1 MGLLKRLFGRA
12 AEPARHSQ
20 SPVSG
25 PASQLLSVHSQQSK
39 GGVPVSQNSAR
50 REMLR
55 VVLRDT
61 MNRHGVPG
69 TWISAETLVASSR
82 ARGQNGIHWRLSIKH
97 WDARLPTHCVAFQN
111 NLIKRVMTF
120 DPMASDWLMGISWQ
134 FALEDESACPP
145 MPHPGLWT
153 AEVHAPRAVSPAE
166 AVAGG
171 VIAGPVRIV
180 DYGAVASKESKE
192 STAREDLEQLFAV
205 RDADMKKHAESAAY
219 DATQPMFAR
228 TEPAKL

>member
-1 MGLLKRLFGRA
+1 MGLLKRLFGWKA
-12 AEPARHSQ
+12 APGHHSQ
-20 SPVSG
+20 SPASG
-25 PASQLLSVHSQQSK
+25 PASQLLSVQSQQSK
-39 GGVPVSQNSAR
+39 GGAPASQNSAR

-61 MNRHGVPG
+61 MNRHGVPA

-120 DPMASDWLMGISWQ
+120 DPMASEWLMGISWQ

-153 AEVHAPRAVSPAE
+153 AEAHAPRAVSQPA

-180 DYGAVASKESKE
+180 DFGAAAAKDAK
-192 STAREDLEQLFAV
+192 AREDLEQLFAV
-205 RDADMKKHAESAAY
+205 RDADMKKHADSTAY
-219 DATQPMFAR
+219 DVTQPMFAR

>member
-1 MGLLKRLFGRA
+1 MGLLNRLFRWTA
-12 AEPARHSQ
+12 APPRHSQ
-20 SPVSG
+20 PPHSA
-25 PASQLLSVHSQQSK
+25 PASQLLSAHSQQSK
-39 GGVPVSQNSAR
+39 GGAPLSQNSAR

-61 MNRHGVPG
+61 MNRHGVPS
-69 TWISAETLVASSR
+69 TWVAAETLVATSR
-82 ARGQNGIHWRLSIKH
+82 ARGQSGIHWRLTIKH
-97 WDARLPTHCVAFQN
+97 WDARLPAHCVAFQN

-120 DPMASDWLMGISWQ
+120 DPMAAEWLMGISWQ

-153 AEVHAPRAVSPAE
+153 AEAHAPRVAAPA
-166 AVAGG
+166 ATVAGG

-180 DYGAVASKESKE
+180 DFGGPVPTSQP
-192 STAREDLEQLFAV
+192 TAKEDLELLFAV
-205 RDADMKKHAESAAY
+205 RDADMKKHAESAGY

>member
-1 MGLLKRLFGRA
+1 MGLLKRLFGGKP

-20 SPVSG
+20 GPASV

-39 GGVPVSQNSAR
+39 GGAPVSQNSAR

-61 MNRHGVPG
+61 MNRHGVPS
-69 TWISAETLVASSR
+69 TWITAETLVASSR

-97 WDARLPTHCVAFQN
+97 WDARLPAHCVAFQN

-134 FALEDESACPP
+134 FALDDESACPP
-145 MPHPGLWT
+145 MPQPGLWT
-153 AEVHAPRAVSPAE
+153 AEAHAPRVVSQPA

-171 VIAGPVRIV
+171 VIEGPVRIV
-180 DYGAVASKESKE
+180 DYGAQAAKE

>member
-1 MGLLKRLFGRA
+1 MGLLKRLFGWT
-12 AEPARHSQ
+12 AEPSRHSQ
-20 SPVSG
+20 SPASV
-25 PASQLLSVHSQQSK
+25 PASQLLSAHSQQSK
-39 GGVPVSQNSAR
+39 GGAQLSQNSGR

-61 MNRHGVPG
+61 MNRHGVPSA
-69 TWISAETLVASSR
+69 WITAETLVASSR
-82 ARGQNGIHWRLSIKH
+82 ARGQSGIHWRLSIKH
-97 WDARLPTHCVAFQN
+97 WDSRLPTHCVAFQN

-120 DPMASDWLMGISWQ
+120 DPMASEWLMGISWQ
-134 FALEDESACPP
+134 FVLEDESECPA

-153 AEVHAPRAVSPAE
+153 AEAHAPRAVSEPT

-180 DYGAVASKESKE
+180 DYGAAAAKEQPSSK
-192 STAREDLEQLFAV
+192 EDLELLFAV
-205 RDADMKKHAESAAY
+205 RDADMKKHAEGAGY

>member
-1 MGLLKRLFGRA
+1 MGLLQRLFGWT
-12 AEPARHSQ
+12 AEPSRHSQ
-20 SPVSG
+20 SPASG
-25 PASQLLSVHSQQSK
+25 PASQLLSAHSQQHK
-39 GGVPVSQNSAR
+39 GGVPVSQNGAR

-61 MNRHGVPG
+61 MNRHGVPSA
-69 TWISAETLVASSR
+69 WITAETLVASSR

-120 DPMASDWLMGISWQ
+120 DPLASDWLMGISWQ

-153 AEVHAPRAVSPAE
+153 AEAHAPRAVSQPV

-180 DYGAVASKESKE
+180 DFGAVAAKES
-192 STAREDLEQLFAV
+192 SAREDLEQLFAV
-205 RDADMKKHAESAAY
+205 RDADMKKHTDNSPY

>member
-1 MGLLKRLFGRA
+1 MGLLQRLFGLK
-12 AEPARHSQ
+12 AEAPRHSQ
-20 SPVSG
+20 SPASG

-39 GGVPVSQNSAR
+39 AGASPSQNSAR

-61 MNRHGVPG
+61 MNRHGVPS

-82 ARGQNGIHWRLSIKH
+82 ARGQSGIHWRLSIKH
-97 WDARLPTHCVAFQN
+97 WDPRFPVLCVSFQN

-120 DPMASDWLMGISWQ
+120 DPMAAEWLMGISWQ

-153 AEVHAPRAVSPAE
+153 AEAHAPRPASQPE
-166 AVAGG
+166 PVAGG

-180 DYGAVASKESKE
+180 DFAAAAPKEPSAK
-192 STAREDLEQLFAV
+192 EDLEALFAV
-205 RDADMKKHAESAAY
+205 RDADMKKHAENAGY
-219 DATQPMFAR
+219 DATQPMFAQ

>member
-12 AEPARHSQ
+12 AAPAHHSQ
-20 SPVSG
+20 SPASG
-25 PASQLLSVHSQQSK
+25 PASQLFSVQSQQSK
-39 GGVPVSQNSAR
+39 GGAPASQNSAR

-61 MNRHGVPG
+61 MNRHGVPT
-69 TWISAETLVASSR
+69 TWISAETLLASSR
-82 ARGQNGIHWRLSIKH
+82 ARRQNGIHWRLSIKH
-97 WDARLPTHCVAFQN
+97 WDPRLPTHFVAFQN

-120 DPMASDWLMGISWQ
+120 DPMASEWLMGISWQ
-134 FALEDESACPP
+134 FTLEDESACPP

-153 AEVHAPRAVSPAE
+153 AEAHAPRAVAQPA

-180 DYGAVASKESKE
+180 DFGAAAAKDAK
-192 STAREDLEQLFAV
+192 AREDLEQLFAV
-205 RDADMKKHAESAAY
+205 RDADLKKHAEGTAY

>member
-12 AEPARHSQ
+12 AAPAHHSQ
-20 SPVSG
+20 SPASG
-25 PASQLLSVHSQQSK
+25 PASQLFSVQSQQSK
-39 GGVPVSQNSAR
+39 GGAPASQNSAR

-61 MNRHGVPG
+61 MNRHGVPT
-69 TWISAETLVASSR
+69 TWISAETLLASSR
-82 ARGQNGIHWRLSIKH
+82 ARRQNGIHWRLSIRH
-97 WDARLPTHCVAFQN
+97 WDPRLPTHFVAFQN

-120 DPMASDWLMGISWQ
+120 DPMASEWLMGISWQ
-134 FALEDESACPP
+134 FTLEDESACPP

-153 AEVHAPRAVSPAE
+153 AEAHAPRAVAQPA

-180 DYGAVASKESKE
+180 DFGAVAAKESK
-192 STAREDLEQLFAV
+192 AREDLEQLFAV
-205 RDADMKKHAESAAY
+205 RDADMKKQAESTAY
-219 DATQPMFAR
+219 DATQAMFAQ

>member
-1 MGLLKRLFGRA
+1 MGLFKRLFGRA
-12 AEPARHSQ
+12 AEPAHHSQ
-20 SPVSG
+20 SPISS

-61 MNRHGVPG
+61 MNRHGVPS
-69 TWISAETLVASSR
+69 TWITAETLVASSR

-97 WDARLPTHCVAFQN
+97 WDVRLPTHCVAFQN

-120 DPMASDWLMGISWQ
+120 DPMASEWLMGISWQ
-134 FALEDESACPP
+134 FALDDESGCPA

-153 AEVHAPRAVSPAE
+153 AEAHAPRAVSQPE

-180 DYGAVASKESKE
+180 DFGAVAAKEP
-192 STAREDLEQLFAV
+192 TAREDLEQLFAV
-205 RDADMKKHAESAAY
+205 RDADLKKNAESTAY
-219 DATQPMFAR
+219 DVTQPMFAR

>member
-1 MGLLKRLFGRA
+1 MGLLQRLFGWT
-12 AEPARHSQ
+12 AEPSRHSQ
-20 SPVSG
+20 SPASG
-25 PASQLLSVHSQQSK
+25 PASQLVSVHSQQSK
-39 GGVPVSQNSAR
+39 GGAQMSQNSAR

-61 MNRHGVPG
+61 MNRHGVPAA
-69 TWISAETLVASSR
+69 WISAETLVASSR
-82 ARGQNGIHWRLSIKH
+82 ARGQSGIHWRLSIKH
-97 WDARLPTHCVAFQN
+97 WDERLPTHCVAFQN

-120 DPMASDWLMGISWQ
+120 DPMAAEWLMGISWQ
-134 FALEDESACPP
+134 FVLEDDSACPP

-153 AEVHAPRAVSPAE
+153 AEAHSPRVAPEPA

-180 DYGAVASKESKE
+180 DFAAPAVKEAP
-192 STAREDLEQLFAV
+192 TAKEDLELLFAV
-205 RDADMKKHAESAAY
+205 RDADMKKHAQGTGHE
-219 DATQPMFAR
+219 ATQPMFAR